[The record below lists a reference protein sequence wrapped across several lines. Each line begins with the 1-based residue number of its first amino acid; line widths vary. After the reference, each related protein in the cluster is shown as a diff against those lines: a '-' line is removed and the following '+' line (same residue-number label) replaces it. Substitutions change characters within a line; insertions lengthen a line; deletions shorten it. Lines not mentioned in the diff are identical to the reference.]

1 MNRWGAR
8 LARLATLAVLGVV
21 TPTLAERADRDKPI
35 DIEANRMTAEDAK
48 QLTVFEGK
56 VVLTQ
61 GTFQLRADRLT
72 VQQDKDGKQFAVAT
86 GRPATFRTKRDGSDE
101 WIDGEAERIEYDSKT
116 EKVEFFQRAR
126 VNRDK
131 DIVRGNYISYDQR
144 TDLFLVQDGK
154 DVAGKPNPG
163 RVSATIQ
170 PKPKSAAP
178 GSPAGTPLT
187 LQPST
192 DMATPRP

>member
-1 MNRWGAR
+1 MVAALGI
-8 LARLATLAVLGVV
+8 ATSA
-21 TPTLAERADRDKPI
+21 LAERADRDKPI

-61 GTFQLRADRLT
+61 GTFQLRADKLT
-72 VQQDKDGKQFAVAT
+72 VQQDKEGKQFAVAT

-101 WIDGEAERIEYDSKT
+101 WIDGEAERIEYDSRT
-116 EKVEFFQRAR
+116 EKVELFQRAR

-131 DIVRGNYISYDQR
+131 DIVRGNYIAYDQR

-154 DVAGKPNPG
+154 DSAGKPNPG

-170 PKPKSAAP
+170 PKPKTAAP
-178 GSPAGTPLT
+178 GASAGASLT

-192 DMATPRP
+192 DVAAPRP